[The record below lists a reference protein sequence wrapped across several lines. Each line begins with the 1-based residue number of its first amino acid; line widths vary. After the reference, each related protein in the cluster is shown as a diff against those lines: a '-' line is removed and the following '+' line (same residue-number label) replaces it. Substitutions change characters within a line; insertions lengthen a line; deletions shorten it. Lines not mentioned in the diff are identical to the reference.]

1 MQQSDSELVQPG
13 WDVWTSDGEMLG
25 KVVQVEGDML
35 KIKKEGFLG
44 GEVTVPKSAIREV
57 EEGRVEVTLTKA
69 EVTARR

>member
-57 EEGRVEVTLTKA
+57 EEGRVEVALTKA